1 MKGLTDRQREVLN
14 FISNFTEENSC
25 PPTVRETAS
34 HFSISPKA
42 VQDHFTALR
51 KKGYLS
57 EANNRSRALRV
68 LVEDPTN
75 SRRKKLT
82 EIPVLGVV
90 AAGKPLFAEENFQE
104 TVFLP
109 DTMIHGVNGRFF
121 ALYVRGDSMIDAG
134 ILNGDLAVIK
144 QQEVANNGEIIVALI
159 EDSVTLKRF
168 YRENSRIRLQP
179 ENKNYNPI
187 YCQDIR
193 ILGVL
198 SNIIRTY

>member
-1 MKGLTDRQREVLN
+1 MKGLTERQREVLT
-14 FISNFTEENSC
+14 FISDFTEENSC

-51 KKGYLS
+51 KKGFLS

-68 LVEDPTN
+68 LVEDATN

-82 EIPVLGVV
+82 EIPLLGTV
-90 AAGKPLFAEENFQE
+90 AAGKPLFAEENFQD
-104 TVFLP
+104 TIYLP
-109 DTMIHGVNGRFF
+109 SNMIHGSSGRFF

-134 ILNGDLAVIK
+134 ILNGDIAIIK
-144 QQEVANNGEIIVALI
+144 QQEVANDGEIVVALI

-168 YRENSRIRLQP
+168 FRESARVRLQP
-179 ENKNYNPI
+179 ENKEYNPI
-187 YCQDIR
+187 YCQNIR

-198 SNIIRTY
+198 SNIFRTY